1 MVQRVSGARLP
12 RWRSHPLTYVISAG
26 ALIGTLDI
34 VFAWT
39 FWGIK
44 AGLPAT
50 RVLQSVAAGL
60 LGPAAYEG
68 GAQTAMLGGVLHYL
82 IAITM
87 AGAWYLVARRWPVLN
102 DRPVAF
108 GGMYGLV
115 LYGVMNYVV
124 IPLSAAGPRATDP
137 AWMLSG
143 VAVHVLLIGM
153 PIAMFVRLAILEN
166 PRPSDAGVSAGI

>member
-1 MVQRVSGARLP
+1 MVQGVSSARL

-26 ALIGTLDI
+26 ALIGTLDL
-34 VFAWT
+34 VFAAT
-39 FWGIK
+39 YWGIR
-44 AGLPAT
+44 ADLPAS

-68 GAQTAMLGGVLHYL
+68 GAQTMIMGFVLHYL

-87 AGAWYLVARRWPVLN
+87 AGAWYLVARRWPFLN

-108 GGMYGLV
+108 GGMYGLA
-115 LYGVMNYVV
+115 LYGIMHYIV
-124 IPLSAAGPRATDP
+124 IPLSAAGPRAMDP
-137 AWMLSG
+137 AWILSSA
-143 VAVHVLLIGM
+143 AVHVLLIGM

-166 PRPSDAGVSAGI
+166 PRPLDSGVSAET